1 MRITPEIISQ
11 NLLSSVNQS
20 EQQIVTL
27 QQEVATGQAFQV
39 PSQSPTLVSESLSLT
54 HSLALVQQYQS
65 AGQSAQTML
74 QATEAALTQAQDILT
89 QMQSTAV
96 EGANATQNATDE
108 AALAQTV
115 QAAISG
121 MVGVANTESNG
132 QYLFA
137 GTNNLT
143 PPFNAATGAWSGN
156 NQAIAFQVGS
166 HTTVTVNVDGGT
178 LFPKIIGDLK
188 SLSAALSS
196 GSTAVQAMIPALQS
210 DLASVS
216 NAEASVGA
224 NLQLVTQQASQLT
237 TLSTTLQQN
246 LSSTE
251 GANLA
256 SVTTL
261 LAQEEQAYQAA
272 LQSGAQILSLS
283 FANFL
288 QG

>member
-11 NLLSSVNQS
+11 NLVSSINQS

-39 PSQSPTLVSESLSLT
+39 PSQSPTRVSESLSLT
-54 HSLALVQQYQS
+54 HSLALVQQYRS

-74 QATEAALTQAQDILT
+74 QATDAALTQAQDILT

-121 MVGVANTESNG
+121 MVGVANTQFNG

-137 GTNNLT
+137 GTNNQT
-143 PPFNAATGAWSGN
+143 PPLNIATGTWSGN

-166 HTTVTVNVDGGT
+166 RTTVTVNVDGGT
-178 LFPKIIGDLK
+178 LFPKIIGDLR
-188 SLSAALSS
+188 SLATALSS
-196 GSTAVQAMIPALQS
+196 GSTSVQSLIPVLQQ

-216 NAEASVGA
+216 DAEASVGA
-224 NLQLVTQQASQLT
+224 NLELVTQQSSQLT
-237 TLSTTLQQN
+237 TLSSTLQQN

-256 SVTTL
+256 NVTTL